1 MEFWRAL
8 SISSISFESSN
19 NVNTYLNVNYPPS
32 VNVAGGLFFDAILP
46 RNQGKWSFCN
56 ELFFTSYQF
65 SSRSDNYTDEDRY
78 TINYTEIN
86 YAYVKLNSL
95 VRFSYP
101 VGAIRIYANAGM
113 SNGFAINEH
122 NYRRRE
128 SKVFSTVRS
137 EELKAIEETRRYEQ
151 GLVLGLG
158 ARYRRYSLEARHERA
173 NGMSEYVT
181 LATPTRRYYLLLGYA
196 F

>member
-1 MEFWRAL
+1 ML
-8 SISSISFESSN
+8 SCPETKGNGPFVTNSFSLPIS
-19 NVNTYLNVNYPPS
+19 
-32 VNVAGGLFFDAILP
+32 
-46 RNQGKWSFCN
+46 
-56 ELFFTSYQF
+56 F